1 MRRWLEKL
9 TEKDGFYIILF
20 ICVCVVAVTTVFASK
35 RNLKEEE
42 KNLSQ
47 VEDFIIIEDDLDL
60 ESSLNLE
67 NIDEKDLSH
76 NHMEDLD
83 EELDENEEEIKEAM
97 AEDSEEIEEEED
109 IEDDLQYV
117 EEIPPSSVAE
127 SMILPVNGQ
136 IVLDY
141 TKDNLIY
148 SETLEEWTAHKGIDI
163 QGQEG
168 SQVVAALS
176 GVVQEVYKDELW
188 GTVIIIDHGDGLLTK
203 YANLAEEV
211 LISEGA
217 RVNKG
222 EAIGKIG
229 KTALIE
235 IMMEPHI
242 HFEVIQDGVNVDP
255 KEYIQALA
263 Y

>member
-117 EEIPPSSVAE
+117 EEIPPSSVLKA
-127 SMILPVNGQ
+127 
-136 IVLDY
+136 
-141 TKDNLIY
+141 
-148 SETLEEWTAHKGIDI
+148 
-163 QGQEG
+163 
-168 SQVVAALS
+168 
-176 GVVQEVYKDELW
+176 
-188 GTVIIIDHGDGLLTK
+188 
-203 YANLAEEV
+203 
-211 LISEGA
+211 
-217 RVNKG
+217 
-222 EAIGKIG
+222 
-229 KTALIE
+229 
-235 IMMEPHI
+235 
-242 HFEVIQDGVNVDP
+242 
-255 KEYIQALA
+255 
-263 Y
+263 